1 MFQKTNL
8 DYIYKYL
15 LISLAFLMPLTVSG
29 ANIIITLIV
38 LIWLLS
44 GNYKEKFSHI
54 LSSRLMIASI
64 VFYSLHVLGMFWTE
78 DIVWGF
84 EVLHKMWYFILL
96 WPVLFNIVNKSDVK
110 YFILAFFLA
119 ISITEVIS
127 YLIWFEII
135 PPFKNATASNPTPFM
150 SHISYNPILAFAIY
164 LLGHEVL
171 FSMKISKYKRYWYI
185 FFLFTMSV
193 NMFITGGRA
202 GQIMYFAVVSLLI
215 FQYFRSQIF
224 KGLIVSFVVISSI
237 FFTAYQTSDIF
248 NTRVNDA
255 IENIKS
261 YESNKNTPVGQR
273 ITWALNSWEV
283 IMDNPLIGIGTGDFP
298 KEYLKVNK
306 KNTPQ
311 VVTTRN
317 PHNMYILILMQL
329 GFIGLVSFLLI
340 FYYQIVYSFKSHNKF
355 YRDVG
360 LAIPL
365 LFLLIMFSES
375 YLLGHYTSLVYVF
388 FSSFLYKDFEKS

>member
-1 MFQKTNL
+1 MFQKINL

-29 ANIIITLIV
+29 ANTIITLIC
-38 LIWLLS
+38 LIWLFS
-44 GNYKEKFSHI
+44 GNYKEKFTHI
-54 LSSRLMIASI
+54 ISSKLMIASI
-64 VFYSLHVLGMFWTE
+64 VFYCIHVLGMLWTE
-78 DIVWGF
+78 DIAWGL

-96 WPVLFNIVNKSDVK
+96 WPVLFNIVNKRDVQ

-119 ISITEVIS
+119 ISITEIIS
-127 YLIWFEII
+127 YLIWFEVI
-135 PPFKNATASNPTPFM
+135 PPFKNATVTNPTPFM

-164 LLGHEVL
+164 LLGHEVI
-171 FSMKISKYKRYWYI
+171 FSLKINKYRRLWYS
-185 FFLFTMSV
+185 FFLFTMSI

-202 GQIMYFAVVSLLI
+202 GQIMYFAVVSILI

-224 KGLIVSFVVISSI
+224 KSLFLSCIVVSSI
-237 FFTAYQTSDIF
+237 FFTAYQTSEIF
-248 NTRVNDA
+248 NNRVNDA
-255 IENIKS
+255 IENIKT

-273 ITWALNSWEV
+273 ITWAVNSWEV

-298 KEYLKVNK
+298 NEYLKVNK

-329 GFIGLVSFLLI
+329 GFIGLISFMMI
-340 FYYQIVYSFKSHNKF
+340 FYYQIVYSFKSQSKF

-375 YLLGHYTSLVYVF
+375 YLLGHYTSLLYVF
-388 FSSFLYKDFEKS
+388 FSAFLYKDFEKS

>member
-1 MFQKTNL
+1 MFQKLNL

-29 ANIIITLIV
+29 ANTIIALIV

-54 LSSRLMIASI
+54 MSSKLMIASI
-64 VFYSLHVLGMFWTE
+64 VFYCLHVLGMLWTE
-78 DIVWGF
+78 DIAWGF

-119 ISITEVIS
+119 ISITEIIS
-127 YLIWFEII
+127 YLIWFEVI
-135 PPFKNATASNPTPFM
+135 PPFKNASVSNPTPFM
-150 SHISYNPILAFAIY
+150 SHISYNPILAFALY

-171 FSMKISKYKRYWYI
+171 FSLKINKYRRYCYS
-185 FFLFTMSV
+185 FFLLTMSV

-202 GQIMYFAVVSLLI
+202 GQIMYFVVVSLLI

-224 KGLIVSFVVISSI
+224 KGFFVSCIVVSSI
-237 FFTAYQTSDIF
+237 FFSAYQTSDIF

-273 ITWALNSWEV
+273 ITWAVNSWEV

-311 VVTTRN
+311 VVITRN

-329 GFIGLVSFLLI
+329 GFIGLVSFILI

>member
-1 MFQKTNL
+1 MFQKINL

-15 LISLAFLMPLTVSG
+15 IIFLAFLMPLTVAG
-29 ANIIITLIV
+29 ANIIITLIS

-44 GNYKEKFSHI
+44 GNYKGKFSHI
-54 LSSRLMIASI
+54 FSSKLMIASI
-64 VFYSLHVLGMFWTE
+64 VFYCIHIFGMFWTE
-78 DIVWGF
+78 DIAWGF

-96 WPVLFNIVNKSDVK
+96 WPILFNIMNKKHVK
-110 YFILAFFLA
+110 YYIAAFFLA

-127 YLIWFEII
+127 YLVWFEII
-135 PPFKNATASNPTPFM
+135 PPFKNATVSNPTPFM

-164 LLGHEVL
+164 LLGHEVI
-171 FSMKISKYKRYWYI
+171 FSPRLNKYRRYLYS
-185 FFLFTMSV
+185 FFLITMSV

-215 FQYFRSQIF
+215 FQYFRSQVI
-224 KGLIVSFVVISSI
+224 KGFIVSCIVVGGI

-248 NTRVNDA
+248 NKRANDA

-273 ITWALNSWEV
+273 ITWAVNSWEV
-283 IMDNPLIGIGTGDFP
+283 IMDNPLLGIGTGDFP
-298 KEYLKVNK
+298 NEYLKVNK

-311 VVTTRN
+311 VVSTTN

-329 GFIGLVSFLLI
+329 GFIGLVSFLFI
-340 FYYQIVYSFKSHNKF
+340 FYYQIVYSFRSQKKF

-388 FSSFLYKDFEKS
+388 FSSFLYKDLEKS

>member
-110 YFILAFFLA
+110 YFVLAFFLA

-340 FYYQIVYSFKSHNKF
+340 FYYQIVYSFNSHNKF